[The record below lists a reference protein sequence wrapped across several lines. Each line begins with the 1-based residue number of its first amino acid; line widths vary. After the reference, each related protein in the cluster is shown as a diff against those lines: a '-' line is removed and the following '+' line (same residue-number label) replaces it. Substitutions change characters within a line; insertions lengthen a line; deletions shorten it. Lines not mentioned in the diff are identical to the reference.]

1 MKKNIPP
8 AKNNVHDYP
17 GRCQKVVAV
26 WPNGN
31 VAGFFDSIKD
41 AVDRYGFSRD
51 GITNCCRG
59 RQKLCG
65 GLNWFYSKD
74 FMPIYYSGDTALL
87 KLPPDNIRNP
97 DGTFKKGH
105 NYMKG
110 KKRKMTPEY
119 AQNRRENMIRQHR
132 LGLLPHDGIKNQK
145 AVVEIETGNVYPSI
159 GHAAQ
164 ATGYT
169 YGGMQNLLHRPHR
182 ASKTGHHYCLKTIYD
197 KISQKKC
204 PPQPDRPSVLP
215 GRELKFSN
223 TITD

>member
-59 RQKLCG
+59 RQKMCG

-74 FMPIYYSGDTALL
+74 FMPIYFSGDTALL

-97 DGTFKKGH
+97 DGTFKKGAQQ
-105 NYMKG
+105 YEGEKAEDDTRVRSEP
-110 KKRKMTPEY
+110 KRKYDPATSVGIAPTRRDQEPKGCCRDRDRQCLSEY
-119 AQNRRENMIRQHR
+119 WPCSTSN
-132 LGLLPHDGIKNQK
+132 GLYLWWN
-145 AVVEIETGNVYPSI
+145 AEFTS
-159 GHAAQ
+159 Q
-164 ATGYT
+164 AT
-169 YGGMQNLLHRPHR
+169 
-182 ASKTGHHYCLKTIYD
+182 
-197 KISQKKC
+197 
-204 PPQPDRPSVLP
+204 
-215 GRELKFSN
+215 
-223 TITD
+223 